1 MHQSVRH
8 YFKLRKDGEVVFDDL
23 SEFYLGSWKNA
34 GFEDPYQEETYRKSG
49 LNQLREFT
57 ERHNALPIAAESVRM
72 EVHFELPME
81 GVLLEGRIDQVNPV
95 EPHQSHLVQLVD
107 YKTGRPR
114 TQKDADKSL
123 QLSVYALAA
132 RNQMGLEPQG
142 LIFYNLTN
150 NQPVASV
157 RTQKELDAVQ
167 QKILAVAEEIRS
179 MIFPPTPGFACRY
192 CEFVPICPVHEED
205 F

>member
-1 MHQSVRH
+1 
-8 YFKLRKDGEVVFDDL
+8 L
-23 SEFYLGSWKNA
+23 SQFYLGSWKNV
-34 GFEDPYQEETYRKSG
+34 GFEDSYQEETYQKSG

-57 ERHNALPIAAESVRM
+57 DRHNSMPIAADRVRT
-72 EVHFELPME
+72 EVHFELGMQD
-81 GVLLEGRIDQVNPV
+81 VVLEGRIDQINPV
-95 EPHQSHLVQLVD
+95 TLHEPRLVQLVD

-132 RNQMGLEPQG
+132 REQMGFEPHG

-157 RTQKELDAVQ
+157 RTQKELDVVR
-167 QKILAVAEEIRS
+167 QKILGVAEEIRR
-179 MIFPPTPGFACRY
+179 MIFPPAPGFACRY
-192 CEFVPICPVHEED
+192 CEFVPICPAHEED

>member
-1 MHQSVRH
+1 MRH
-8 YFKLRKDGEVVFDDL
+8 YFKLRKGGKVAFDDL
-23 SEFYLGSWKNA
+23 SQFYLGSWKNA
-34 GFEDPYQEETYRKSG
+34 GFEDSYQEETYQKSG
-49 LNQLREFT
+49 LSQLREFT
-57 ERHNALPIAAESVRM
+57 DRHNAIPIAAESVRM
-72 EVHFELPME
+72 EVHFEIEMQD
-81 GVLLEGRIDQVNPV
+81 VVLEGRIDQINPV
-95 EPHQSHLVQLVD
+95 KPREPDVVQLVD

-157 RTQKELDAVQ
+157 RTRKELDTVQ
-167 QKILAVAEEIRS
+167 QKILTVAEEIRQ
-179 MIFPPTPGFACRY
+179 MIFPPKPGFACRY
-192 CEFVPICPVHEED
+192 CEFVPVCPAHEED